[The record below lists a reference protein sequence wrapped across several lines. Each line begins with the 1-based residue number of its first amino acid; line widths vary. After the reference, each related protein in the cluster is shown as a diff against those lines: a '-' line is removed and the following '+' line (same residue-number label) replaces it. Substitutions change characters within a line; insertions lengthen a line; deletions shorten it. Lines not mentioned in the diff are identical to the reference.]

1 MNVRRFLHQRFAC
14 PVIDLFGSTELGYLY
29 YSDRDGR
36 YWPHLAGMSVELLPV
51 APGSTIHQLIV
62 TSVRNP
68 YMPLVRYRSGDC
80 VRTLDGSP
88 DPAAITQ
95 FCGRQKELLSTP
107 NGPVA
112 QGDLDRHIADASP
125 GSSCT
130 SSISTATPTPP
141 CCTRRSPTNLSGPQ
155 RPPCCGR
162 ASAN

>member
-1 MNVRRFLHQRFAC
+1 M
-14 PVIDLFGSTELGYLY
+14 G
-29 YSDRDGR
+29 SDREGR

-51 APGSTIHQLIV
+51 APGSTIHRLIV
-62 TSVRNP
+62 TRVRNP

-88 DPAAITQ
+88 NPAAITQ

-125 GSSCT
+125 RIFLHQLHLHGD
-130 SSISTATPTPP
+130 ATLLYTTFTDEPLGATEAAALRQGVGEL
-141 CCTRRSPTNLSGPQ
+141 TG
-155 RPPCCGR
+155 
-162 ASAN
+162 